1 MPPYSL
7 AREVQSSPLNVTPS
21 IKGEEIKITGG
32 NISLSFPFPA
42 GAGMDDIT
50 ILSNDSGDS

>member
-1 MPPYSL
+1 
-7 AREVQSSPLNVTPS
+7 VQSSTLNVTPS

-32 NISLSFPFPA
+32 NISLGFPFPA

-50 ILSNDSGDS
+50 ILSNDSGDSLGS